1 MKKWLSLL
9 LAIVMV
15 FSIGG
20 AALAEA
26 PGSGG
31 CQNLTPEEQAER
43 AAQEALFNS
52 PLDFQLIEA
61 DETTGQVRLTYLENV
76 TPILEKDGLKF
87 KDMNKNGQLDV
98 YEDWRADIEDRVNDL
113 LAQLTPEEVTKFFP
127 LYREMQQKQRAV
139 WNQMKNLGRNKPAD
153 EAAIKQ
159 AVQKRDELELEQ
171 RRIIQ
176 TYHNK
181 FFKVLPASKVYDVII
196 AETKFHRAAIR
207 NWRGHQANKKH
218 QPQK

>member
-1 MKKWLSLL
+1 MKGKILFKVQGLVKRVLPFCLL
-9 LAIVMV
+9 TFLPLTASATEPQQ
-15 FSIGG
+15 FS
-20 AALAEA
+20 
-26 PGSGG
+26 
-31 CQNLTPEEQAER
+31 PEKFQADMEQFITKE
-43 AAQEALFNS
+43 
-52 PLDFQLIEA
+52 
-61 DETTGQVRLTYLENV
+61 
-76 TPILEKDGLKF
+76 
-87 KDMNKNGQLDV
+87 
-98 YEDWRADIEDRVNDL
+98 
-113 LAQLTPEEVTKFFP
+113 AQLTSEEVAKFFP

>member
-1 MKKWLSLL
+1 MRGCLFQKVQRLVKRVLPFCLL
-9 LAIVMV
+9 TFLPLTASANEPQQ
-15 FSIGG
+15 FS
-20 AALAEA
+20 
-26 PGSGG
+26 
-31 CQNLTPEEQAER
+31 PEKFQADMEQFITKE
-43 AAQEALFNS
+43 
-52 PLDFQLIEA
+52 
-61 DETTGQVRLTYLENV
+61 
-76 TPILEKDGLKF
+76 
-87 KDMNKNGQLDV
+87 
-98 YEDWRADIEDRVNDL
+98 
-113 LAQLTPEEVTKFFP
+113 AQLTSEEVAKFFP

-139 WNQMKNLGRNKPAD
+139 WNQMKNLGRNKPAE

>member
-1 MKKWLSLL
+1 
-9 LAIVMV
+9 
-15 FSIGG
+15 
-20 AALAEA
+20 
-26 PGSGG
+26 
-31 CQNLTPEEQAER
+31 
-43 AAQEALFNS
+43 
-52 PLDFQLIEA
+52 
-61 DETTGQVRLTYLENV
+61 
-76 TPILEKDGLKF
+76 
-87 KDMNKNGQLDV
+87 
-98 YEDWRADIEDRVNDL
+98 
-113 LAQLTPEEVTKFFP
+113 
-127 LYREMQQKQRAV
+127 
-139 WNQMKNLGRNKPAD
+139 MKNLGRNKPAD

>member
-31 CQNLTPEEQAER
+31 GQNLTPEEQAER

-113 LAQLTPEEVTKFFP
+113 LAQLTPEEEAGLHFCGQPEPIYAARQTIEDYY
-127 LYREMQQKQRAV
+127 LYCI
-139 WNQMKNLGRNKPAD
+139 LFSPGG
-153 EAAIKQ
+153 
-159 AVQKRDELELEQ
+159 
-171 RRIIQ
+171 
-176 TYHNK
+176 
-181 FFKVLPASKVYDVII
+181 S
-196 AETKFHRAAIR
+196 
-207 NWRGHQANKKH
+207 
-218 QPQK
+218 

>member
-1 MKKWLSLL
+1 MVKRVLPFCLL
-9 LAIVMV
+9 TFLPLTASATEPQR
-15 FSIGG
+15 FS
-20 AALAEA
+20 
-26 PGSGG
+26 
-31 CQNLTPEEQAER
+31 PEKFQADMEQFITKE
-43 AAQEALFNS
+43 
-52 PLDFQLIEA
+52 
-61 DETTGQVRLTYLENV
+61 
-76 TPILEKDGLKF
+76 
-87 KDMNKNGQLDV
+87 
-98 YEDWRADIEDRVNDL
+98 
-113 LAQLTPEEVTKFFP
+113 AQLTSEEVAKFFP
-127 LYREMQQKQRAV
+127 LYREMQQKQRTV

-153 EAAIKQ
+153 EAAIKK

>member
-1 MKKWLSLL
+1 MNNLFQKVQRLVKWVLPFYLLTLLPLS
-9 LAIVMV
+9 ASATEPQK
-15 FSIGG
+15 FS
-20 AALAEA
+20 
-26 PGSGG
+26 
-31 CQNLTPEEQAER
+31 PEKFQADMEQFITKE
-43 AAQEALFNS
+43 
-52 PLDFQLIEA
+52 
-61 DETTGQVRLTYLENV
+61 
-76 TPILEKDGLKF
+76 
-87 KDMNKNGQLDV
+87 
-98 YEDWRADIEDRVNDL
+98 
-113 LAQLTPEEVTKFFP
+113 AQLTSEEVAKFFP

>member
-1 MKKWLSLL
+1 MVKRVLPFCLL
-9 LAIVMV
+9 TFLPLIASATEPQQ
-15 FSIGG
+15 FS
-20 AALAEA
+20 
-26 PGSGG
+26 
-31 CQNLTPEEQAER
+31 PEKFQADMEQFITKE
-43 AAQEALFNS
+43 
-52 PLDFQLIEA
+52 
-61 DETTGQVRLTYLENV
+61 
-76 TPILEKDGLKF
+76 
-87 KDMNKNGQLDV
+87 
-98 YEDWRADIEDRVNDL
+98 
-113 LAQLTPEEVTKFFP
+113 AQLTSEEVAKFFP

-139 WNQMKNLGRNKPAD
+139 WNHMKNLGRNKPAD

-159 AVQKRDELELEQ
+159 AVRKRDELELEQ

>member
-1 MKKWLSLL
+1 MKGKILFKVQGLVKRVLPFCLL
-9 LAIVMV
+9 TFLPLTASATEPQQ
-15 FSIGG
+15 FS
-20 AALAEA
+20 
-26 PGSGG
+26 
-31 CQNLTPEEQAER
+31 PEKFQADMEQFITKE
-43 AAQEALFNS
+43 
-52 PLDFQLIEA
+52 
-61 DETTGQVRLTYLENV
+61 
-76 TPILEKDGLKF
+76 
-87 KDMNKNGQLDV
+87 
-98 YEDWRADIEDRVNDL
+98 
-113 LAQLTPEEVTKFFP
+113 AQLTSEEVAKFFP

-139 WNQMKNLGRNKPAD
+139 WNQMKDLGRNKPAD